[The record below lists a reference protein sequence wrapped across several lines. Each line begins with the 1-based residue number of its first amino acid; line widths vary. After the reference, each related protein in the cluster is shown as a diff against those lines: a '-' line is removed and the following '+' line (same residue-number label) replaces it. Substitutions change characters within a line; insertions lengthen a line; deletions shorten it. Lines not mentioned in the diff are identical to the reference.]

1 MRLISPNV
9 SGSTVLLGEWL
20 LGQLLSKLAWE
31 QGTIDPALHRIW
43 PQVVKMA
50 TGVQTQIVL
59 AVTKRRVSR
68 QVNFSSDSLHRN
80 PKHSNQKEWVA
91 QQACRQR
98 EKGEARIKFW
108 YVLQYLNL
116 QRCLAH
122 KPSLRNSHSPILPP
136 SSPAL
141 QVGKTA
147 HESSNDAIVTG
158 IFTREISHIRFQLWW
173 WSHGF

>member
-1 MRLISPNV
+1 MPRSTTLADCETFYRLPPTDMRLILPNV

-68 QVNFSSDSLHRN
+68 QVNSALTHCTEIQNIPTKRNGSPNKLVAKGKKAKRGSSSGM
-80 PKHSNQKEWVA
+80 S
-91 QQACRQR
+91 
-98 EKGEARIKFW
+98 
-108 YVLQYLNL
+108 Y
-116 QRCLAH
+116 
-122 KPSLRNSHSPILPP
+122 S
-136 SSPAL
+136 
-141 QVGKTA
+141 T
-147 HESSNDAIVTG
+147 
-158 IFTREISHIRFQLWW
+158 
-173 WSHGF
+173 